1 MPTTPP
7 TVRDKAPIA
16 SRLRVACMRI
26 SRRVRFESESQV
38 LPHHFSV
45 LLRLEEGPK
54 TPRELADIEKVSA
67 PSMTRTVAAIVD
79 NGWAGRAA
87 DPDDG
92 RQVIVTLTAAGR
104 QVLRETRRAREGW
117 MAKRFSDL
125 SDDEIETLARA
136 TTILERIAAS

>member
-1 MPTTPP
+1 MPATPP

-79 NGWAGRAA
+79 NGWPDARIGNCSRHPVCWHFTDNIPPKPAA
-87 DPDDG
+87 VVEDWD
-92 RQVIVTLTAAGR
+92 
-104 QVLRETRRAREGW
+104 
-117 MAKRFSDL
+117 F
-125 SDDEIETLARA
+125 
-136 TTILERIAAS
+136 

>member
-45 LLRLEEGPK
+45 LLRL
-54 TPRELADIEKVSA
+54 
-67 PSMTRTVAAIVD
+67 
-79 NGWAGRAA
+79 
-87 DPDDG
+87 
-92 RQVIVTLTAAGR
+92 
-104 QVLRETRRAREGW
+104 
-117 MAKRFSDL
+117 
-125 SDDEIETLARA
+125 
-136 TTILERIAAS
+136 

>member
-1 MPTTPP
+1 MEA
-7 TVRDKAPIA
+7 DKA
-16 SRLRVACMRI
+16 SVVADI
-26 SRRVRFESESQV
+26 
-38 LPHHFSV
+38 
-45 LLRLEEGPK
+45 LLEADLMGHTTHGLHLLAPY
-54 TPRELADIEKVSA
+54 LADIEKVSA

-79 NGWAGRAA
+79 NGWAGRAG